1 MNISVDNRH
10 RIVLLLFVIVD
21 HFIWLYGGHWE
32 QASFAYVVLTECIRI
47 FVGIALVASFLYKRI
62 LEISVN
68 FILSY
73 CAIMM
78 LLNFI
83 GSSSDGMSF
92 YSSPGATPNVL
103 FFKKD
108 RFVPIDHAL
117 LSAFVYLYFLLC
129 AYFFSGKHIN
139 PEIVEKN
146 INKV

>member
-1 MNISVDNRH
+1 MRISVENRH
-10 RIVLLLFVIVD
+10 RIVLLLFVLVD

-32 QASFAYVVLTECIRI
+32 QASFAYVVMTECIRI
-47 FVGIALVASFLYKRI
+47 FVGIAFVVSFFYKKI

-92 YSSPGATPNVL
+92 VSQPGATPNVL
-103 FFKKD
+103 FLKKD
-108 RFVPIDHAL
+108 RLVPIDYGFLAVVFYAYFI
-117 LSAFVYLYFLLC
+117 LST
-129 AYFFSGKHIN
+129 YFFSGKHIN
-139 PEIVEKN
+139 PEIIAK
-146 INKV
+146 KHQ

>member
-1 MNISVDNRH
+1 MRISVDNRH

-47 FVGIALVASFLYKRI
+47 FVGIALVVSFFYKKI

-83 GSSSDGMSF
+83 GGTDKTNFSEV
-92 YSSPGATPNVL
+92 PGAVDNV
-103 FFKKD
+103 FWFKKN
-108 RFVPIDHAL
+108 AL
-117 LSAFVYLYFLLC
+117 FPLITDFLRL
-129 AYFFSGKHIN
+129 
-139 PEIVEKN
+139 
-146 INKV
+146 

>member
-1 MNISVDNRH
+1 MCISIDNRH

-21 HFIWLYGGHWE
+21 HFIWRYGGHWE
-32 QASFAYVVLTECIRI
+32 QASFAYVVLTECLRI
-47 FVGIALVASFLYKRI
+47 LVGMALVASFFYKKI

-83 GSSSDGMSF
+83 GGTDKTNFSEV
-92 YSSPGATPNVL
+92 PGSVDNV
-103 FFKKD
+103 FWFKKD
-108 RFVPIDHAL
+108 RLVPIDHGFLA
-117 LSAFVYLYFLLC
+117 SVIYLYFILS
-129 AYFFSGKHIN
+129 AYFFSVKYSN
-139 PEIVEKN
+139 PKIVGKN

>member
-10 RIVLLLFVIVD
+10 RIVLLFFVIVD

-47 FVGIALVASFLYKRI
+47 FVGIALVASFFYKRI

-83 GSSSDGMSF
+83 GGTDKTNFSEV
-92 YSSPGATPNVL
+92 PGSVDNV
-103 FFKKD
+103 FWFKKD
-108 RFVPIDHAL
+108 RLVPIDHGFLA
-117 LSAFVYLYFLLC
+117 SVIYLYFILN
-129 AYFFSGKHIN
+129 AYFFSGKYI
-139 PEIVEKN
+139 IKN
-146 INKV
+146 KI

>member
-1 MNISVDNRH
+1 MCISVDNRH

-21 HFIWLYGGHWE
+21 HLIWLYGGHWE
-32 QASFAYVVLTECIRI
+32 QASFAYVVLTECLRI
-47 FVGIALVASFLYKRI
+47 LVAVALVASFFYKKI

-92 YSSPGATPNVL
+92 VSQPGATPNVL

-108 RFVPIDHAL
+108 RLVPIDHGFFA
-117 LSAFVYLYFLLC
+117 SVVYLYFILS
-129 AYFFSGKHIN
+129 AYFFSGKY
-139 PEIVEKN
+139 
-146 INKV
+146 INKNKRIKAKQ